1 MPLSPLTSRLRRLWT
16 HDIWAA
22 GLIRD
27 RSLKSRCFAL
37 LRVVSITISG
47 LHEIHVAIRA
57 AALSY
62 SSLLAL
68 GPLVAIAV
76 LISGFALGNRDP
88 ALVAQSMNRVISF
101 IAPQVAQYDKADEAD
116 RARAAKTAP
125 SPGNAAEHAVPGTIA
140 PAQAGGRSPG
150 FQQESTGHTGR
161 PATGPAT
168 AGPAADTPAPAPE
181 MVQLLNNFITSSR
194 SGTAG
199 IIGILTLFIIV
210 IGLFT
215 TIENTFN
222 DIWGVRRG
230 RSLLARIV
238 YYWSVITLGAL
249 LFFTSLTLLS
259 AGAFM
264 NVFFEKIPLG
274 AQLKEFF
281 TWMLPS
287 GSVLLLVAILTLF
300 YRLVPHTRVR
310 WRAALLGA
318 VIVTVL
324 LFLNNYLAFLYFKR
338 VVLSKSLYGSV
349 SIMPVLMIGL
359 YIFWFFVLVGGQIT
373 YAVQNVRY
381 RSSQTAWHSL
391 NHESMS
397 LVVLLLI
404 ARRFKVAAPAYAVSE
419 LAALI
424 RVPSQILNESLNR
437 LSDIKLITELPPAEG
452 ADPNDL
458 RYQPARPL
466 DQITLDEFRRE
477 FENYGEAP
485 TAGLLDVVDPV
496 LAYYHE
502 RLAKVLPGALA
513 DKTLDQLIE
522 ELAPSDTY
530 APFPVK
536 AGR

>member
-1 MPLSPLTSRLRRLWT
+1 MSPAQLLNRFQRFWN

-22 GLIRD
+22 GLTKERT
-27 RSLKSRCFAL
+27 LKSRGYSL
-37 LRVVSITISG
+37 LRVTSITLSG
-47 LHEIHVAIRA
+47 LNEMHVAIRA

-68 GPLVAIAV
+68 GPLIAIAV
-76 LISGFALGNRDP
+76 LISGFALGNQDP
-88 ALVAQSMNRVISF
+88 ALAAQGINRVISF
-101 IAPQVAQYDKADEAD
+101 IAPQVAQYDKADQQ
-116 RARAAKTAP
+116 
-125 SPGNAAEHAVPGTIA
+125 EHARDKP
-140 PAQAGGRSPG
+140 
-150 FQQESTGHTGR
+150 
-161 PATGPAT
+161 
-168 AGPAADTPAPAPE
+168 PAASPAAPVAAVPVATPE
-181 MVQLLNNFITSSR
+181 MVQLLNNFIVSSR

-199 IIGILTLFIIV
+199 LIGILTLFIIV

-259 AGAFM
+259 AGAFL

-274 AQLKEFF
+274 AQLKSFF
-281 TWMLPS
+281 VWLLPS
-287 GSVLLLVAILTLF
+287 GSVLLLVFILTLF

-318 VIVTVL
+318 VVVTAL

-349 SIMPVLMIGL
+349 SIMPILMIGL

-391 NHESMS
+391 NHATRESMS

-404 ARRFKVAAPAYAVSE
+404 ARRFKVAAPAYSVSE
-419 LAALI
+419 LAGLI

-437 LSDIKLITELPPAEG
+437 LGDLKLVTELPPAEA
-452 ADPNDL
+452 ADPNDF
-458 RYQPARPL
+458 RYQ
-466 DQITLDEFRRE
+466 
-477 FENYGEAP
+477 
-485 TAGLLDVVDPV
+485 
-496 LAYYHE
+496 
-502 RLAKVLPGALA
+502 
-513 DKTLDQLIE
+513 
-522 ELAPSDTY
+522 
-530 APFPVK
+530 
-536 AGR
+536 

>member
-1 MPLSPLTSRLRRLWT
+1 MPLPTFLAQLRQLWT

-22 GLIRD
+22 GLIRE
-27 RSLKSRCFAL
+27 RSPKSRLFAL
-37 LRVVSITISG
+37 LRVVSITLSG
-47 LHEIHVAIRA
+47 LHEMHVAIRA

-76 LISGFALGNRDP
+76 LISGFALDNQDP
-88 ALVAQSMNRVISF
+88 AFAAQAVNRVISF
-101 IAPQVAQYDKADEAD
+101 IAPQVAQYD
-116 RARAAKTAP
+116 
-125 SPGNAAEHAVPGTIA
+125 
-140 PAQAGGRSPG
+140 QAGR
-150 FQQESTGHTGR
+150 QEHKSD
-161 PATGPAT
+161 PAL
-168 AGPAADTPAPAPE
+168 PAATPE
-181 MVQLLNNFITSSR
+181 MVQLINNFITSSR

-199 IIGILTLFIIV
+199 LIGILTLFIIV

-230 RSLLARIV
+230 RSWMARIV

-274 AQLKEFF
+274 AQLKSLFV
-281 TWMLPS
+281 WMLPS
-287 GSVLLLVAILTLF
+287 GSVLLLVFILTLF

-310 WRAALLGA
+310 WSAAILGA
-318 VIVTVL
+318 VIVTAL

-349 SIMPVLMIGL
+349 SIVPILMIGL

-391 NHESMS
+391 NHVTRESMS

-404 ARRFKVAAPAYAVSE
+404 ARRFKVVAPAYAVSE
-419 LAALI
+419 LSTLI

-437 LSDIKLITELPPAEG
+437 LCDLKLITELPPAEE
-452 ADPNDL
+452 ADPNDA

-466 DQITLDEFRRE
+466 DQITLEEFRRK

-485 TAGLLDVVDPV
+485 AGALLDNVDPV
-496 LAYYHE
+496 LAHYHQ
-502 RLAKVLPGALA
+502 RLAQALPAALGGQSF
-513 DKTLDQLIE
+513 DDLIGQME
-522 ELAPSDTY
+522 PSKTY

-536 AGR
+536 G

>member
-1 MPLSPLTSRLRRLWT
+1 MPLPQLLSRLQRFWH

-22 GLIRD
+22 GLVRD
-27 RSLKSRCFAL
+27 RTPKGRALAL
-37 LRVVSITISG
+37 LRVISITLSG
-47 LHEIHVAIRA
+47 LNEIHVAVRA

-68 GPLVAIAV
+68 GPLIAIAV

-88 ALVAQSMNRVISF
+88 ELAARSLNKVISF
-101 IAPQVAQYDKADEAD
+101 IAPQVAQYDKATENDWAL
-116 RARAAKTAP
+116 AHPKPAP
-125 SPGNAAEHAVPGTIA
+125 GD
-140 PAQAGGRSPG
+140 
-150 FQQESTGHTGR
+150 
-161 PATGPAT
+161 
-168 AGPAADTPAPAPE
+168 PAAAAPDTPAPAEPAVTAEAPPPDPE
-181 MVQLLNNFITSSR
+181 MVQIINNFISSSR
-194 SGTAG
+194 SSTAG

-230 RSLLARIV
+230 RSFAARII

-274 AQLKEFF
+274 AQLKGFF
-281 TWMLPS
+281 VWLLPS
-287 GSVLLLVAILTLF
+287 GSVVLLVFLLTIF
-300 YRLVPHTRVR
+300 YRFVPHTRVK
-310 WRAALLGA
+310 WGAALLGA
-318 VIVTVL
+318 AIVTAL

-338 VVLSKSLYGSV
+338 VVLSRSLYGSV
-349 SIMPVLMIGL
+349 SIMPILMIGL

-391 NHESMS
+391 NHATRESMS

-404 ARRFKVAAPAYAVSE
+404 ARRFKVAAPAYSVTE
-419 LAALI
+419 LSHLI
-424 RVPSQILNESLNR
+424 RIPSQVLNESLNR
-437 LSDIKLITELPPAEG
+437 LTDIKFISELPPADG

-466 DQITLDEFRRE
+466 NQITLDEFRRE

-485 TAGLLDVVDPV
+485 TAGLLENVDPI
-496 LAYYHE
+496 LAYYHDK
-502 RLAKVLPGALA
+502 LAQALPTALGPQ
-513 DKTLDQLIE
+513 TLDDLIE
-522 ELAPSDTY
+522 KFQPSNTY
-530 APFPVK
+530 APFPV
-536 AGR
+536 AARG

>member
-1 MPLSPLTSRLRRLWT
+1 MPLSQLLSRFRRFWN

-22 GLIRD
+22 GLVRD
-27 RSLKSRCFAL
+27 HTLRGRGLAL
-37 LRVVSITISG
+37 LRVTSITLSG
-47 LHEIHVAIRA
+47 LNEIHVAIRA

-68 GPLVAIAV
+68 GPLIAIAV

-88 ALVAQSMNRVISF
+88 ALAAQGLNRVISF
-101 IAPQVAQYDKADEAD
+101 IAPQVAQYDKATEDERQHEHGAV
-116 RARAAKTAP
+116 APPSQLEPNGTPTAAP
-125 SPGNAAEHAVPGTIA
+125 PP
-140 PAQAGGRSPG
+140 
-150 FQQESTGHTGR
+150 
-161 PATGPAT
+161 
-168 AGPAADTPAPAPE
+168 DPE
-181 MVQLLNNFITSSR
+181 MVQIINNFIASSR

-199 IIGILTLFIIV
+199 LIGILTLFVIV

-215 TIENTFN
+215 TVENTFN

-230 RSLLARIV
+230 RSLMARIV

-249 LFFTSLTLLS
+249 LFFASLTLLS

-274 AQLKEFF
+274 AQLKGFF
-281 TWMLPS
+281 MWLLPS
-287 GSVLLLVAILTLF
+287 GSVVLLILLLTLF
-300 YRLVPHTRVR
+300 YRFVPHTRVK
-310 WRAALLGA
+310 WGAALLGA
-318 VIVTVL
+318 AIVTAL

-349 SIMPVLMIGL
+349 SIVPILMIGL

-391 NHESMS
+391 NHATRESMS

-404 ARRFKVAAPAYAVSE
+404 ARRFKVAAPAYSVSE
-419 LAALI
+419 LSHLI
-424 RVPSQILNESLNR
+424 RIPSQVLNESLNR
-437 LSDIKLITELPPAEG
+437 LCDIKFVSELPPAAG
-452 ADPNDL
+452 ADPNDA

-466 DQITLDEFRRE
+466 NQITLDEFRRE

-485 TAGLLDVVDPV
+485 TAGLLENVDPI
-496 LAYYHE
+496 LAHYHE
-502 RLAKVLPGALA
+502 KLAKVLPPVLGSQ
-513 DKTLDQLIE
+513 TLDELIDA
-522 ELAPSDTY
+522 LQPSKTY
-530 APFPVK
+530 APFPT
-536 AGR
+536 AERA

>member
-1 MPLSPLTSRLRRLWT
+1 MPLSPLPSRLRRLWT

-22 GLIRD
+22 GLVRD
-27 RSLKSRCFAL
+27 RSLKYRVYGL
-37 LRVVSITISG
+37 LRVVSITLSG

-68 GPLVAIAV
+68 GPIVAIAV

-88 ALVAQSMNRVISF
+88 AILAQGLNRVISF
-101 IAPQVAQYDKADEAD
+101 IAPQVAQYDRAD
-116 RARAAKTAP
+116 
-125 SPGNAAEHAVPGTIA
+125 AAE
-140 PAQAGGRSPG
+140 RSREAERTP
-150 FQQESTGHTGR
+150 
-161 PATGPAT
+161 
-168 AGPAADTPAPAPE
+168 AGPDPGAVAPVATPE
-181 MVQLLNNFITSSR
+181 MVQLLNTFIASSR

-199 IIGILTLFIIV
+199 LIGILTLFVIV

-215 TIENTFN
+215 TVENTFN

-230 RSLLARIV
+230 RTWLARIV
-238 YYWSVITLGAL
+238 YYWSLITLGAL

-259 AGAFM
+259 AGAFL

-274 AQLKEFF
+274 AQLKELFV
-281 TWMLPS
+281 WMLPS
-287 GSVLLLVAILTLF
+287 GSVVLLVLLLTLF

-318 VIVTVL
+318 VIVTAL
-324 LFLNNYLAFLYFKR
+324 LFLNNYVAFLYFKR

-349 SIMPVLMIGL
+349 SIIPVLMIGL

-381 RSSQTAWHSL
+381 RSSQIAWHSL
-391 NHESMS
+391 NHATRESMS

-419 LAALI
+419 LAHLI

-437 LSDIKLITELPPAEG
+437 LCDIKLISELPPAAD

-466 DQITLDEFRRE
+466 DQITLEEFRRE
-477 FENYGEAP
+477 FEQYGEAP
-485 TAGLLDVVDPV
+485 TAGLLEHVDPV

-502 RLAKVLPGALA
+502 RLGQAVPAALA
-513 DKTLDQLIE
+513 GRNLDQLID
-522 ELAPSDTY
+522 ELAPSATY
-530 APFPVK
+530 APFP
-536 AGR
+536 ANPAR

>member
-1 MPLSPLTSRLRRLWT
+1 MPLPQLLSRLQRFWN

-22 GLIRD
+22 GLVRD
-27 RSLKSRCFAL
+27 PTPRGRGLAL
-37 LRVVSITISG
+37 LRVTSITLSG

-68 GPLVAIAV
+68 GPLIAIAV
-76 LISGFALGNRDP
+76 LISGFALGNKDP
-88 ALVAQSMNRVISF
+88 ALAAQSLSRVISF
-101 IAPQVAQYDKADEAD
+101 IAPQVAQYDKASEDE
-116 RARAAKTAP
+116 RAHAKP
-125 SPGNAAEHAVPGTIA
+125 
-140 PAQAGGRSPG
+140 PASA
-150 FQQESTGHTGR
+150 
-161 PATGPAT
+161 
-168 AGPAADTPAPAPE
+168 PAADGTAAVPSPPPDPE
-181 MVQLLNNFITSSR
+181 MVQIINNFIANSR

-199 IIGILTLFIIV
+199 LIGILTLFVIV

-230 RSLLARIV
+230 RSLAARIV

-274 AQLKEFF
+274 AQLKSFF
-281 TWMLPS
+281 VWLLPS
-287 GSVLLLVAILTLF
+287 GSVFLLIVLLTLF
-300 YRLVPHTRVR
+300 YRFVPHTRVK
-310 WRAALLGA
+310 WGAAVIGA
-318 VIVTVL
+318 VIVTAL

-349 SIMPVLMIGL
+349 SIVPILMIGL

-391 NHESMS
+391 NHATRESMS

-404 ARRFKVAAPAYAVSE
+404 ARRFKVAAPAYSVSE
-419 LAALI
+419 LSHLI
-424 RVPSQILNESLNR
+424 RIPSQVLNESLNR
-437 LSDIKLITELPPAEG
+437 LSDIKFISELPPAEG
-452 ADPNDL
+452 ADPNDM

-466 DQITLDEFRRE
+466 AQITLEEFRRE

-485 TAGLLDVVDPV
+485 TAGLLENVDPI
-496 LAYYHE
+496 LAHYHE
-502 RLAKVLPGALA
+502 KLAKVLPPALGAQ
-513 DKTLDQLIE
+513 TLDDLIE
-522 ELAPSDTY
+522 KFEPSQTY
-530 APFPVK
+530 APFP
-536 AGR
+536 AGGK

>member
-1 MPLSPLTSRLRRLWT
+1 MPPPALLSRLRRLWT

-27 RSLKSRCFAL
+27 RSPKSRFFAL
-37 LRVVSITISG
+37 LRVASITISG
-47 LHEIHVAIRA
+47 LHEMHVAIRA
-57 AALSY
+57 AALSFN
-62 SSLLAL
+62 SLLAL
-68 GPLVAIAV
+68 GPLIAIAV
-76 LISGFALGNRDP
+76 LISGFALGNQDP
-88 ALVAQSMNRVISF
+88 AFAAQGLNRVISF
-101 IAPQVAQYDKADEAD
+101 IAPQVAQYDRADAKEKSDDTD
-116 RARAAKTAP
+116 R
-125 SPGNAAEHAVPGTIA
+125 
-140 PAQAGGRSPG
+140 GGG
-150 FQQESTGHTGR
+150 Q
-161 PATGPAT
+161 
-168 AGPAADTPAPAPE
+168 PAPAAGTDAVIPPATPE
-181 MVQLLNNFITSSR
+181 MMKLLNTFITSSR

-199 IIGILTLFIIV
+199 LIGILTLFIIV

-230 RSLLARIV
+230 RSWLARIV

-274 AQLKEFF
+274 AQLKSLFV
-281 TWMLPS
+281 WMLPS
-287 GSVLLLVAILTLF
+287 GSVLLLVFILTLF

-310 WRAALLGA
+310 WGAALLGA
-318 VIVTVL
+318 VIVTAL

-349 SIMPVLMIGL
+349 SIMPILMIGL

-391 NHESMS
+391 NHVTRESMS

-404 ARRFKVAAPAYAVSE
+404 ARRFKVAAPAYSVSE

-452 ADPNDL
+452 ADPNDF

-466 DQITLDEFRRE
+466 NQITLEEFRRE

-485 TAGLLDVVDPV
+485 TAGLLDNVDPV
-496 LAYYHE
+496 LALYHQ
-502 RLAKVLPGALA
+502 RLAEVLPPVLGSQ
-513 DKTLDQLIE
+513 TLDELIDD
-522 ELAPSDTY
+522 LPPSQTY

-536 AGR
+536 GQA

>member
-1 MPLSPLTSRLRRLWT
+1 MPLSQLPARFKRFWT
-16 HDIWAA
+16 HEIWAA
-22 GLIRD
+22 GLVRD
-27 RSLKSRCFAL
+27 RSPKSRAFAL
-37 LRVVSITISG
+37 LRVISITLSG

-76 LISGFALGNRDP
+76 LISGFALGNKDP
-88 ALVAQSMNRVISF
+88 ELAARSLNRVISF
-101 IAPQVAQYDKADEAD
+101 IAPQVAQYDKATE
-116 RARAAKTAP
+116 
-125 SPGNAAEHAVPGTIA
+125 SEW
-140 PAQAGGRSPG
+140 AQAHPKAEPG
-150 FQQESTGHTGR
+150 APTT
-161 PATGPAT
+161 
-168 AGPAADTPAPAPE
+168 AADAPPPDPE
-181 MVQLLNNFITSSR
+181 MVQIINNFISSSR
-194 SGTAG
+194 SSTAG

-230 RSLLARIV
+230 RSWMARIV

-249 LFFTSLTLLS
+249 LFFASLTLLS

-274 AQLKEFF
+274 SQLKEFF
-281 TWMLPS
+281 VWLLPS
-287 GSVLLLVAILTLF
+287 GSVLLLVVLLTLF

-310 WRAALLGA
+310 WGAALIGA
-318 VIVTVL
+318 AIVTAL

-338 VVLSKSLYGSV
+338 VILSKSLYGSV
-349 SIMPVLMIGL
+349 SIMPILMVGL

-391 NHESMS
+391 NHVTRESMS

-404 ARRFKVAAPAYAVSE
+404 CRRFKVAAPAYSVTE
-419 LAALI
+419 LSQLI
-424 RVPSQILNESLNR
+424 RIPSQVLNESLNR
-437 LSDIKLITELPPAEG
+437 LTDIKLVSELPPSEG
-452 ADPNDL
+452 ADPNDH

-466 DQITLDEFRRE
+466 NQITLDEFRRE

-485 TAGLLDVVDPV
+485 TAGLLENVDPILV
-496 LAYYHE
+496 HYHE
-502 RLAKVLPGALA
+502 KLAKVLPSALGG
-513 DKTLDQLIE
+513 KTLDDLIDD
-522 ELAPSDTY
+522 LQPSQTY
-530 APFPVK
+530 APFPVAAK
-536 AGR
+536 

>member
-1 MPLSPLTSRLRRLWT
+1 MPLSSLMSRLRRLWT

-22 GLIRD
+22 GLVRE
-27 RSLKSRCFAL
+27 RSLKNRVFAL
-37 LRVVSITISG
+37 FRVVSITFSG
-47 LHEIHVAIRA
+47 LRDIHVAIRA

-88 ALVAQSMNRVISF
+88 AMLAQGLNRVISF
-101 IAPQVAQYDKADEAD
+101 IAPPVAQYDRAD
-116 RARAAKTAP
+116 
-125 SPGNAAEHAVPGTIA
+125 AAERSRETPPAPGTTS
-140 PAQAGGRSPG
+140 QA
-150 FQQESTGHTGR
+150 
-161 PATGPAT
+161 
-168 AGPAADTPAPAPE
+168 AAAPAPE
-181 MVQLLNNFITSSR
+181 LVQLLNNFITSSR

-199 IIGILTLFIIV
+199 LIGIFTLFVIV

-215 TIENTFN
+215 TVENTFN

-230 RSLLARIV
+230 RSWFARIV
-238 YYWSVITLGAL
+238 YYWSLITLGAL
-249 LFFTSLTLLS
+249 LFIASLTLLS
-259 AGAFM
+259 AGAFL
-264 NVFFEKIPLG
+264 NVFFEKVPLG
-274 AQLKEFF
+274 VQLKGFF
-281 TWMLPS
+281 VWMLPS
-287 GSVLLLVAILTLF
+287 GSVLLLVFLLTLF

-318 VIVTVL
+318 VIVAAL

-381 RSSQTAWHSL
+381 RSSQTVWHSL
-391 NHESMS
+391 NHATRESMS

-404 ARRFKVAAPAYAVSE
+404 ARRFKVAAPAYSVTE
-419 LAALI
+419 LAQLI

-437 LSDIKLITELPPAEG
+437 LCDIRLIAELPPLEDAE
-452 ADPNDL
+452 PNDF

-466 DQITLDEFRRE
+466 AQITLDEFRRE

-485 TAGLLDVVDPV
+485 TAGLLDNVDPV
-496 LAYYHE
+496 LAFYHE
-502 RLAKVLPGALA
+502 RIGQALPAALA
-513 DKTLDQLIE
+513 AKNLDQLIE
-522 ELAPSDTY
+522 EQPSHGHTV
-530 APFPVK
+530 APF
-536 AGR
+536 ARN

>member
-1 MPLSPLTSRLRRLWT
+1 MPLPTLLARLRRLWT

-22 GLIRD
+22 GLIRE
-27 RSLKSRCFAL
+27 SSPKSRLYAL
-37 LRVVSITISG
+37 LRIVSITLSG
-47 LHEIHVAIRA
+47 LHEMHVAIRA
-57 AALSY
+57 AALSF

-76 LISGFALGNRDP
+76 LISGFALGNQDP
-88 ALVAQSMNRVISF
+88 AFAAQAVNRVINF
-101 IAPQVAQYDKADEAD
+101 IAPQMAQYD
-116 RARAAKTAP
+116 RA
-125 SPGNAAEHAVPGTIA
+125 GQEEHK
-140 PAQAGGRSPG
+140 
-150 FQQESTGHTGR
+150 
-161 PATGPAT
+161 TGPA
-168 AGPAADTPAPAPE
+168 ASAATPQ
-181 MVQLLNNFITSSR
+181 MVQLINNFITSSR

-199 IIGILTLFIIV
+199 LIGILTLFVIV

-230 RSLLARIV
+230 RSWMARIV

-274 AQLKEFF
+274 LQLKSLFV
-281 TWMLPS
+281 WMLPS
-287 GSVLLLVAILTLF
+287 GSVLLLVFILTLF

-310 WRAALLGA
+310 WPAAILGA
-318 VIVTVL
+318 VIVTAL

-349 SIMPVLMIGL
+349 SIFPILMIGL

-391 NHESMS
+391 NHVTRESMS

-404 ARRFKVAAPAYAVSE
+404 ARRFKAAAPAYAVSE
-419 LAALI
+419 LAQLI

-437 LSDIKLITELPPAEG
+437 LCDLKLITELPPADA
-452 ADPNDL
+452 ADPNDF

-466 DQITLDEFRRE
+466 DQITLEEFRHK
-477 FENYGEAP
+477 FEHYGEAP
-485 TAGLLDVVDPV
+485 AGALLDNVDPV
-496 LAYYHE
+496 LALYHQ
-502 RLAKVLPGALA
+502 RLAQALPVALGGQS
-513 DKTLDQLIE
+513 LDQLIG
-522 ELAPSDTY
+522 ELEPSQTFS
-530 APFPVK
+530 PFPAK
-536 AGR
+536 EQG

>member
-1 MPLSPLTSRLRRLWT
+1 MPLPTFLAQLRQLWT

-22 GLIRD
+22 GLIRE
-27 RSLKSRCFAL
+27 RSPKSRLFAL
-37 LRVVSITISG
+37 LRVVSITLSG
-47 LHEIHVAIRA
+47 LHEMHVAIRA

-76 LISGFALGNRDP
+76 LISGFALGNQDP
-88 ALVAQSMNRVISF
+88 AFAAQAVNRVISF
-101 IAPQVAQYDKADEAD
+101 IAPQVAQYDQAGQQEHKAD
-116 RARAAKTAP
+116 
-125 SPGNAAEHAVPGTIA
+125 
-140 PAQAGGRSPG
+140 PAL
-150 FQQESTGHTGR
+150 
-161 PATGPAT
+161 
-168 AGPAADTPAPAPE
+168 PAATPE
-181 MVQLLNNFITSSR
+181 MVQLINNFITSSR

-199 IIGILTLFIIV
+199 LIGILTLFIIV

-230 RSLLARIV
+230 RSWMARIV

-274 AQLKEFF
+274 AQLKSLFV
-281 TWMLPS
+281 WMLPS
-287 GSVLLLVAILTLF
+287 GSVLLLVFILTLF
-300 YRLVPHTRVR
+300 YRLVPLTRVR
-310 WRAALLGA
+310 WSAAILGA
-318 VIVTVL
+318 VIVTAL

-349 SIMPVLMIGL
+349 SIVPILMIGL

-391 NHESMS
+391 NHVTRESMS

-404 ARRFKVAAPAYAVSE
+404 ARRFKVVAPAYAVSE
-419 LAALI
+419 LSTLI

-437 LSDIKLITELPPAEG
+437 LCDLKLITELPPAEE
-452 ADPNDL
+452 ADPNDA

-466 DQITLDEFRRE
+466 DQITLEEFRRK

-485 TAGLLDVVDPV
+485 AGALLDNVDPV
-496 LAYYHE
+496 LAHYHQ
-502 RLAKVLPGALA
+502 RLAQALPAALGGQSF
-513 DKTLDQLIE
+513 DDLIGQME
-522 ELAPSDTY
+522 PSKTY

-536 AGR
+536 G

>member
-1 MPLSPLTSRLRRLWT
+1 MPLSQLLSRLQRFWN

-22 GLIRD
+22 GLVRD
-27 RSLKSRCFAL
+27 PTPRGRGLAL
-37 LRVVSITISG
+37 LRVTSITLSG

-68 GPLVAIAV
+68 GPLIAIAV
-76 LISGFALGNRDP
+76 LISGFALGNKDP
-88 ALVAQSMNRVISF
+88 ALAAQSLNRVISF
-101 IAPQVAQYDKADEAD
+101 IAPQVAQYDKAAEDE
-116 RARAAKTAP
+116 R
-125 SPGNAAEHAVPGTIA
+125 EHA
-140 PAQAGGRSPG
+140 Q
-150 FQQESTGHTGR
+150 
-161 PATGPAT
+161 
-168 AGPAADTPAPAPE
+168 PAADAPAPANGAQVASAPPPDPE
-181 MVQLLNNFITSSR
+181 MVQIINNFIASSR

-199 IIGILTLFIIV
+199 LIGILTLFVIV

-230 RSLLARIV
+230 RSLAARIV

-249 LFFTSLTLLS
+249 LFFASLTLLS

-274 AQLKEFF
+274 AQLKSFF
-281 TWMLPS
+281 VWLLPS
-287 GSVLLLVAILTLF
+287 GSVFLLVILLTLF
-300 YRLVPHTRVR
+300 YRFVPHTRVK
-310 WRAALLGA
+310 WGAALLGA
-318 VIVTVL
+318 IIVTAL

-349 SIMPVLMIGL
+349 SIVPILMIGL

-391 NHESMS
+391 NHATRESMS

-404 ARRFKVAAPAYAVSE
+404 ARRFKVAAPAYSVSE
-419 LAALI
+419 LSHLI
-424 RVPSQILNESLNR
+424 RIPSQVLNESLNR
-437 LSDIKLITELPPAEG
+437 LSDIKFISELPPAEG
-452 ADPNDL
+452 ADPNDA

-466 DQITLDEFRRE
+466 AQITLEEFRRE

-485 TAGLLDVVDPV
+485 TAGLLENVDPI
-496 LAYYHE
+496 LAHYHE
-502 RLAKVLPGALA
+502 KLGKILPPALGAQN
-513 DKTLDQLIE
+513 LDELIE
-522 ELAPSDTY
+522 KFEPSQTY
-530 APFPVK
+530 APFPA
-536 AGR
+536 AGK

>member
-1 MPLSPLTSRLRRLWT
+1 MPLPSPLVQLRRLWT
-16 HDIWAA
+16 HDIWAV
-22 GLIRD
+22 GLNRD
-27 RSLKSRCFAL
+27 RSARSRLHGL
-37 LRVVSITISG
+37 LRIVSITLSG
-47 LHEIHVAIRA
+47 LNEMHVAIRA

-76 LISGFALGNRDP
+76 LISGLTLGKQDP
-88 ALVAQSMNRVISF
+88 AFAAQAVNRVISF
-101 IAPQVAQYDKADEAD
+101 IAPQVAQYD
-116 RARAAKTAP
+116 
-125 SPGNAAEHAVPGTIA
+125 
-140 PAQAGGRSPG
+140 QAGREELKPDAARPTATPG
-150 FQQESTGHTGR
+150 
-161 PATGPAT
+161 
-168 AGPAADTPAPAPE
+168 
-181 MVQLLNNFITSSR
+181 MVQLINNFITSSR

-199 IIGILTLFIIV
+199 LIGVLTLFVIV

-230 RSLLARIV
+230 RSWLARIV
-238 YYWSVITLGAL
+238 YYWSVITLGAV

-259 AGAFM
+259 AGAFL

-274 AQLKEFF
+274 AQLKSLFV
-281 TWMLPS
+281 WMLPS
-287 GSVLLLVAILTLF
+287 GSVLLLVFILTLF
-300 YRLVPHTRVR
+300 YRIVPHTRVR
-310 WRAALLGA
+310 WPAALLGA
-318 VIVTVL
+318 VIVTAL

-338 VVLSKSLYGSV
+338 VVLSRSLYGSV
-349 SIMPVLMIGL
+349 SIVPILMIGL

-391 NHESMS
+391 NQVTRESMS

-404 ARRFKVAAPAYAVSE
+404 ARRFKAAAPAHAVSE

-437 LSDIKLITELPPAEG
+437 LCDIKLITELPPA
-452 ADPNDL
+452 ADAAPNDF

-466 DQITLDEFRRE
+466 DQITLEEFRRK
-477 FENYGEAP
+477 FEDYGEAP
-485 TAGLLDVVDPV
+485 AGDLLEHVDPV
-496 LAYYHE
+496 LAHYHQRIAE
-502 RLAKVLPGALA
+502 ALPPVLGRQ
-513 DKTLDQLIE
+513 TLDELIE
-522 ELAPSDTY
+522 KMAPSQTY

-536 AGR
+536 GQS

>member
-1 MPLSPLTSRLRRLWT
+1 MPLPTLLSRLQRLWS

-22 GLIRD
+22 GLIRE
-27 RSLKSRCFAL
+27 RTLKSRLFAL
-37 LRVVSITISG
+37 LRIASITLSG
-47 LHEIHVAIRA
+47 LHEMHVAIRA

-76 LISGFALGNRDP
+76 LISGFALGNQDP
-88 ALVAQSMNRVISF
+88 ALAAQGINRVISF
-101 IAPQVAQYDKADEAD
+101 IAPQVAQYDKAD
-116 RARAAKTAP
+116 
-125 SPGNAAEHAVPGTIA
+125 
-140 PAQAGGRSPG
+140 
-150 FQQESTGHTGR
+150 QQERAHDKS
-161 PATGPAT
+161 PATPVAT
-168 AGPAADTPAPAPE
+168 VPVATPE
-181 MVQLLNNFITSSR
+181 MVQLLNNFIVSSR

-199 IIGILTLFIIV
+199 LIGILTLFIIV

-259 AGAFM
+259 AGAFL
-264 NVFFEKIPLG
+264 NVFFEKVPLG
-274 AQLKEFF
+274 AQLKSLFV
-281 TWMLPS
+281 WMLPS
-287 GSVLLLVAILTLF
+287 GSVLLLVLILTLF

-310 WRAALLGA
+310 WGAALLGA
-318 VIVTVL
+318 VVVTAL

-349 SIMPVLMIGL
+349 SIMPILMIGL

-391 NHESMS
+391 NHATRESMS

-404 ARRFKVAAPAYAVSE
+404 ARRFKVAAPAYSVSE
-419 LAALI
+419 LAGLI

-437 LSDIKLITELPPAEG
+437 LSDMKLVTELPPAAA
-452 ADPNDL
+452 ADPNDF

-466 DQITLDEFRRE
+466 EQITLEEFRRA

-485 TAGLLDVVDPV
+485 TAGLLDNVDPV
-496 LAYYHE
+496 LALYHE
-502 RLAKVLPGALA
+502 RIAQALPAALGGR
-513 DKTLDQLIE
+513 TLDELIS
-522 ELAPSDTY
+522 ELEPSKTY
-530 APFPVK
+530 APFPVN
-536 AGR
+536 

>member
-1 MPLSPLTSRLRRLWT
+1 MPLPTLLARLRRLWT
-16 HDIWAA
+16 HEIWAA
-22 GLIRD
+22 GLIRE
-27 RSLKSRCFAL
+27 STPKSRLFAL
-37 LRVVSITISG
+37 LRVVSITLSG
-47 LHEIHVAIRA
+47 LHEMHVAIRA

-76 LISGFALGNRDP
+76 LISGFALGNQDP
-88 ALVAQSMNRVISF
+88 AFAAQALNRVISF
-101 IAPQVAQYDKADEAD
+101 IAPQVAQYDQAD
-116 RARAAKTAP
+116 RVERKSDPALPTA
-125 SPGNAAEHAVPGTIA
+125 T
-140 PAQAGGRSPG
+140 
-150 FQQESTGHTGR
+150 
-161 PATGPAT
+161 
-168 AGPAADTPAPAPE
+168 PE
-181 MVQLLNNFITSSR
+181 MVQLISNFITSSR

-199 IIGILTLFIIV
+199 LIGILTLFVIV

-230 RSLLARIV
+230 RSWMARIV

-274 AQLKEFF
+274 LQLKSLFV
-281 TWMLPS
+281 WMLPS
-287 GSVLLLVAILTLF
+287 GSVLLLVFILTLF

-310 WRAALLGA
+310 WPAAILGA
-318 VIVTVL
+318 VIVTGL

-349 SIMPVLMIGL
+349 SIMPILMIGL

-391 NHESMS
+391 NHATRESMS

-419 LAALI
+419 LAQLI

-437 LSDIKLITELPPAEG
+437 LCDLKLITELPPADA
-452 ADPNDL
+452 ADPNDF
-458 RYQPARPL
+458 RYQPARPI
-466 DQITLDEFRRE
+466 DQITLEEFRRE
-477 FENYGEAP
+477 FEHYGEAP
-485 TAGLLDVVDPV
+485 TAGLLDNVDPV
-496 LAYYHE
+496 LAHYHQ
-502 RLAKVLPGALA
+502 RLAQALPAALGGQSI
-513 DKTLDQLIE
+513 DQLIGQLE
-522 ELAPSDTY
+522 PSPTY
-530 APFPVK
+530 APFPGK
-536 AGR
+536 GRS

>member
-1 MPLSPLTSRLRRLWT
+1 MPPLPILSRFQRLWQ

-22 GLIRD
+22 GLSRD
-27 RSLKSRCFAL
+27 VSLRGRFYAL
-37 LRVVSITISG
+37 LRVCSITISG
-47 LHEIHVAIRA
+47 LHELHVAIRA

-68 GPLVAIAV
+68 GPLIAIAV

-88 ALVAQSMNRVISF
+88 AIVAQGMNRIISF
-101 IAPQVAQYDKADEAD
+101 IAPQVAQYD
-116 RARAAKTAP
+116 RATEEERAAESSKQPANSRPAESGKSAAP
-125 SPGNAAEHAVPGTIA
+125 AAEVTVP
-140 PAQAGGRSPG
+140 
-150 FQQESTGHTGR
+150 
-161 PATGPAT
+161 PAT
-168 AGPAADTPAPAPE
+168 PE

-199 IIGILTLFIIV
+199 LLGVLTLFIIV

-230 RSLLARIV
+230 RSWMARIV

-264 NVFFEKIPLG
+264 NVFFEKVPLG
-274 AQLKEFF
+274 AQLKSLFV
-281 TWMLPS
+281 WMLPS
-287 GSVLLLVAILTLF
+287 GSVLLLVVILTLF

-310 WRAALLGA
+310 WGAALIGA
-318 VIVTVL
+318 VIVTAL

-349 SIMPVLMIGL
+349 SIMPILMIGL

-391 NHESMS
+391 NHATRESMS

-419 LAALI
+419 LSTLI

-437 LSDIKLITELPPAEG
+437 LCDMRLITELPPADA
-452 ADPNDL
+452 ADPNDF

-466 DQITLDEFRRE
+466 EQITLEEFRRE

-485 TAGLLDVVDPV
+485 TSGLLDHVDPV
-496 LAYYHE
+496 LALYHK
-502 RLAKVLPGALA
+502 RLADTLPGILGGEN
-513 DKTLDQLIE
+513 LDQLIAKME
-522 ELAPSDTY
+522 PTQTY
-530 APFPVK
+530 APFPV

>member
-1 MPLSPLTSRLRRLWT
+1 MPLPTLLSRLRQLWT

-22 GLIRD
+22 GLIRE
-27 RSLKSRCFAL
+27 RTLKSRLFAL
-37 LRVVSITISG
+37 LRIVSITLSG
-47 LHEIHVAIRA
+47 LHEMHVAIRA

-76 LISGFALGNRDP
+76 LISGFALGNQDP
-88 ALVAQSMNRVISF
+88 ALAAQGINRVISF
-101 IAPQVAQYDKADEAD
+101 IAPQVAQYDKADQQ
-116 RARAAKTAP
+116 
-125 SPGNAAEHAVPGTIA
+125 EHAQDKP
-140 PAQAGGRSPG
+140 
-150 FQQESTGHTGR
+150 
-161 PATGPAT
+161 PATN
-168 AGPAADTPAPAPE
+168 PAAPAPAATPE
-181 MVQLLNNFITSSR
+181 MVQLLNNFIVSSR

-199 IIGILTLFIIV
+199 LIGILTLFIIV

-230 RSLLARIV
+230 RSLIARIV

-259 AGAFM
+259 AGAFL
-264 NVFFEKIPLG
+264 NVFFEKVPLG
-274 AQLKEFF
+274 AQLKSLFV
-281 TWMLPS
+281 WMLPS
-287 GSVLLLVAILTLF
+287 GSVLLLVFILTLF

-318 VIVTVL
+318 LIVTAL

-349 SIMPVLMIGL
+349 SIIPILMIGL
-359 YIFWFFVLVGGQIT
+359 YIFWFFVRVGGQIT

-391 NHESMS
+391 NHTTRESMS

-404 ARRFKVAAPAYAVSE
+404 CRRFKIAAPAYSVTE
-419 LAALI
+419 LSGLI

-437 LSDIKLITELPPAEG
+437 LGDLKLVTELPPADA
-452 ADPNDL
+452 ADP
-458 RYQPARPL
+458 
-466 DQITLDEFRRE
+466 
-477 FENYGEAP
+477 
-485 TAGLLDVVDPV
+485 
-496 LAYYHE
+496 
-502 RLAKVLPGALA
+502 
-513 DKTLDQLIE
+513 
-522 ELAPSDTY
+522 
-530 APFPVK
+530 
-536 AGR
+536 

>member
-1 MPLSPLTSRLRRLWT
+1 MSLPQLLSRFRRFWT

-22 GLIRD
+22 GLVRD
-27 RSLKSRCFAL
+27 RTPKGRGLAL
-37 LRVVSITISG
+37 LRVTSITLSG
-47 LHEIHVAIRA
+47 LNEIHVAIRA

-68 GPLVAIAV
+68 GPLIAIAV

-88 ALVAQSMNRVISF
+88 ELAARSLNRVISF
-101 IAPQVAQYDKADEAD
+101 IAPQVAQYDKATENDWNLAHPK
-116 RARAAKTAP
+116 A
-125 SPGNAAEHAVPGTIA
+125 SPGDPAAPATTPVPGAVADA
-140 PAQAGGRSPG
+140 PP
-150 FQQESTGHTGR
+150 
-161 PATGPAT
+161 P
-168 AGPAADTPAPAPE
+168 DPE
-181 MVQLLNNFITSSR
+181 MVQIINNFISSSR
-194 SGTAG
+194 SSTAG
-199 IIGILTLFIIV
+199 IIGILTLFVIV

-230 RSLLARIV
+230 RSLAARIV

-274 AQLKEFF
+274 AQLKGFF
-281 TWMLPS
+281 VWLLPS
-287 GSVLLLVAILTLF
+287 GSVFLLVMLLTLF
-300 YRLVPHTRVR
+300 YRFVPHTRVK
-310 WRAALLGA
+310 WGAALIGA
-318 VIVTVL
+318 MIVTAL

-338 VVLSKSLYGSV
+338 VVLSRSLYGSV
-349 SIMPVLMIGL
+349 SIMPILMIGL

-391 NHESMS
+391 NHATRESMS

-404 ARRFKVAAPAYAVSE
+404 ARRFKVAAPAYSVSE
-419 LAALI
+419 LSHLI
-424 RVPSQILNESLNR
+424 RIPSQVLNESLNR
-437 LSDIKLITELPPAEG
+437 LCDIKFISELPPAED
-452 ADPNDL
+452 ADPNDA

-466 DQITLDEFRRE
+466 NQITLDEFRRE

-485 TAGLLDVVDPV
+485 TAGLLENVDPI
-496 LAYYHE
+496 LAHYHE
-502 RLAKVLPGALA
+502 KLAAVLPAALGSQ
-513 DKTLDQLIE
+513 TLDELID
-522 ELAPSDTY
+522 AKQPSQTY
-530 APFPVK
+530 APFPT
-536 AGR
+536 AEPG

>member
-1 MPLSPLTSRLRRLWT
+1 MPLSPLLSRLRRLWT

-27 RSLKSRCFAL
+27 RSLKNRGFAL
-37 LRVVSITISG
+37 LRVISITLSG

-88 ALVAQSMNRVISF
+88 ALAAQGLNRVISF
-101 IAPQVAQYDKADEAD
+101 IAPQVAQYDKAGEAERTRMAKPAD
-116 RARAAKTAP
+116 GAADAT
-125 SPGNAAEHAVPGTIA
+125 
-140 PAQAGGRSPG
+140 
-150 FQQESTGHTGR
+150 
-161 PATGPAT
+161 PAT
-168 AGPAADTPAPAPE
+168 PE
-181 MVQLLNNFITSSR
+181 MVQLLNNFIASSR

-199 IIGILTLFIIV
+199 LIGILTLFLIV

-230 RSLLARIV
+230 RSWLARIV

-259 AGAFM
+259 AGAFL
-264 NVFFEKIPLG
+264 NVFFEKVPLG
-274 AQLKEFF
+274 AQLKELFV
-281 TWMLPS
+281 WMLPS
-287 GSVLLLVAILTLF
+287 GSVLLLVLILTLF

-318 VIVTVL
+318 VIVTAL

-391 NHESMS
+391 NHATRESMS

-419 LAALI
+419 LASLI

-437 LSDIKLITELPPAEG
+437 LSDIRLITELPPLEG
-452 ADPNDL
+452 GDPNDL

-466 DQITLDEFRRE
+466 DQITLDKFRRD

-485 TAGLLDVVDPV
+485 TAGLLDHVDPV
-496 LAYYHE
+496 LAFYHE
-502 RLAKVLPGALA
+502 RLAQVLPAALA
-513 DKTLDQLIE
+513 DKTLDQLIG

-536 AGR
+536 PAR